1 MKKVRRVVA
10 TADTPAARGFP
21 RWAWWVLFLATFTFA
36 VPLASPWWSTALRGE
51 LGPTSDEE
59 GEAVSSAT
67 PPAEPVEGSGSML
80 KVHLHMR
87 AADGSITVVER
98 EIPYVRGMVP
108 QIRAV
113 VSSLATATLEAQPLL
128 PAGTRILDVAFTK
141 GGTVYVDFSGE
152 FEAGRGVGASAEEE
166 LVKGIVRTI
175 TGNFAAARRVII
187 LVDGKAA
194 KPGHLDLSRS
204 LRPDD
209 PIFAEDPPD
218 PSASP
223 TPEILAA
230 SSPAPPSSP
239 AATAAPAPA
248 VPSPTPK

>member
-1 MKKVRRVVA
+1 VKKIRRVVA
-10 TADTPAARGFP
+10 TGDTQAPRGFP

-51 LGPTSDEE
+51 LAPSSDEE
-59 GEAVSSAT
+59 GEPPSSAS
-67 PPAEPVEGSGSML
+67 PAAEPVEAPGSTL

-87 AADGSITVVER
+87 AADGTVIVIER

-108 QIRAV
+108 QIRSV
-113 VSSLATATLEAQPLL
+113 VSALATATLEAQPLL

-152 FEAGRGVGASAEEE
+152 FEAGRSVGASEEEE

-175 TGNFAAARRVII
+175 TGNFAAARRVVI

-194 KPGHLDLSRS
+194 KPGHLDLSRA

-209 PIFAEDPPD
+209 PVFAEDAPD
-218 PSASP
+218 LSASP

-230 SSPAPPSSP
+230 SSPGPSPSPSASQAATPP
-239 AATAAPAPA
+239 AA
-248 VPSPTPK
+248 SPTPK